1 MVNTQVGTFAFLE
14 KVFSSILWSTLGT
27 VRVEICR
34 DRHDR
39 RLCKIYASCLN
50 FPGKQCHFSQ
60 NLRRSTR
67 FTHKLWFCTE
77 TVTLLHT
84 QLKSNKKLL
93 EQLISMHLRCFFF
106 SNFAFAIEALL
117 VCKIFGP
124 KMCKF
129 YDKSQV
135 WAQSLLLFWSFLKL
149 WSTIRAVA
157 LFFLNM
163 VVELWS
169 TYDWKGLLRVEKLL
183 WKYTFHQIQAYKNP
197 SWGQHMEWP
206 FCFSGKRVL
215 KVYGTVQFWWTLYPH
230 WKQWKQ
236 HGRSPDW
243 CFIIPHDGETF
254 FVTRFIARCLYSRWR
269 LLSNS
274 RHILECH
281 SYIFIY
287 FLPYL
292 NVRWMFFCIIL
303 NFFGIFKGNFGNP
316 WKLLVTDGNSIAR
329 SW

>member
-1 MVNTQVGTFAFLE
+1 MTN
-14 KVFSSILWSTLGT
+14 
-27 VRVEICR
+27 
-34 DRHDR
+34 
-39 RLCKIYASCLN
+39 
-50 FPGKQCHFSQ
+50 
-60 NLRRSTR
+60 
-67 FTHKLWFCTE
+67 
-77 TVTLLHT
+77 
-84 QLKSNKKLL
+84 LKSGH
-93 EQLISMHLRCFFF
+93 SHFCFSEVFWNYGQQSERSLCF
-106 SNFAFAIEALL
+106 SWI
-117 VCKIFGP
+117 
-124 KMCKF
+124 
-129 YDKSQV
+129 
-135 WAQSLLLFWSFLKL
+135 WL
-149 WSTIRAVA
+149 W
-157 LFFLNM
+157 N
-163 VVELWS
+163 
-169 TYDWKGLLRVEKLL
+169 Y
-183 WKYTFHQIQAYKNP
+183 
-197 SWGQHMEWP
+197 GQHMEWA
-206 FCFSGKRVL
+206 FCFSGK
-215 KVYGTVQFWWTLYPH
+215 KEFWKYGTVQFWWTLYPH